1 MAYRHQPGV
10 YDTKFQQNRDR
21 RVMEDM
27 LSEWYGKDFAAVEV
41 TNRTEKPVKLAD
53 SLDEVLAECLTEK
66 TGLIVQ
72 LQEEWHNI
80 IAPPLNKF
88 TTFGTIKDSVIYIE
102 VSHPAF
108 LSELRKP
115 AVTASWLKK
124 INSAVPGLEL
134 ESAFF
139 VPAGQYREKNQ

>member
-10 YDTKFQQNRDR
+10 YDTKFRQNRER

-27 LSEWYGKDFAAVEV
+27 LSEWYGKEFASVEV

-53 SLDEVLAECLTEK
+53 SLEEVIAEYMPEK
-66 TGLIVQ
+66 TGLTVQ
-72 LQEEWHNI
+72 LQEEWSNI

-88 TTFGTIKDSVIYIE
+88 TSFGTIKDSTIYIE

-108 LSELRKP
+108 LLELRKP
-115 AVTASWLKK
+115 AVTATWLKK

-134 ESAFF
+134 ENAVF
-139 VPAGQYREKNQ
+139 VPAGQYREKSQ